1 MRTWQYFF
9 LHVYTLGEA
18 SEMRGK
24 SETAERDEQES
35 RGSKGEQ
42 SLSEP
47 RVYGREQARAK
58 EAARKKRRDERAE
71 KRREERRGRATAL
84 CRLAQPLFCII

>member
-47 RVYGREQARAK
+47 RVDGREQARAK
-58 EAARKKRRDERAE
+58 EAARKKRR
-71 KRREERRGRATAL
+71 EERKSSGAVSACAAAVLYHMTCDINCA
-84 CRLAQPLFCII
+84 

>member
-47 RVYGREQARAK
+47 RVDGREQARAK

-71 KRREERRGRATAL
+71 RREERRGRAAAL
-84 CRLAQPLFCII
+84 CWLAQPLFCII